1 MKQKREKGTRVYNM
15 SGFND
20 KMLMLE
26 IEITEMSMIEQN
38 KDFISKIQNI
48 KDMGITISVDDFGTC
63 YSSLSYLK
71 QSPVNALKIDRSF
84 VQNINNEQ
92 SGIAMVAAIIKL
104 AHALNLEVV
113 AEGVEEIKE
122 LEILKEHACKY
133 VQGYYFSK
141 PLNVNDFTEK
151 LEKQIFILN

>member
-1 MKQKREKGTRVYNM
+1 
-15 SGFND
+15 
-20 KMLMLE
+20 MLE
-26 IEITEMSMIEQN
+26 IEITEMSMMDQN
-38 KDFISKIQNI
+38 NDLILKIQTI
-48 KDMGITISVDDFGTC
+48 KNMGITISIDDFGTG

-71 QSPVNALKIDRSF
+71 QFPVNALKIDRSF
-84 VQNINNEQ
+84 IQNISNEE

-113 AEGVEEIKE
+113 AEGVEKLKE

-141 PLNVNDFTEK
+141 PLNVQDFTKK
-151 LEKQIFILN
+151 LEEQNLVTN